1 MDPIHSSVWTFLA
14 AKCKDSPLL
23 PRLRS
28 LLILDMHLSDIPCLI
43 LLMSPSLL
51 SLDSFFVLKQDEED
65 RQTIPYVVRSLM
77 EMLPVMAP
85 NLEKFYCDVD
95 VDLGHGYVGAFSQF
109 ARLKTLY
116 IMSLAL
122 NEGALQALSAI
133 ATLED
138 LSCSINLSNGSAP
151 ILRPCTF
158 QRLTGLH
165 VIGSIDDLTAFIN
178 AFQLPSLIRIS
189 LSIREPPHAREPVD
203 LFAAVYRR
211 CNTALLTSF
220 RAHINYA
227 FLFPRPTC
235 LMQYLEPVVALPN
248 IESFYLSFA
257 RAMPSISDDDLARV
271 LQDSTESMAGSYRA
285 RGTPEVLRIVEVMA
299 MNQARQW
306 GVCTM
311 NEFRAFLGLK
321 RFDTFEEWN
330 SDPEIAVRLLTSSH
344 SLARPHCRSRLSSV
358 MSAVAPAARCLGC
371 VEMKMEMA
379 GLTDVSCFSERRAPV
394 VWSHRQ
400 PRTLPRST
408 GGGKLGSE
416 PYLTCGL
423 LTHVSV
429 WSRKSWAWGRRQA
442 FAVATP

>member
-43 LLMSPSLL
+43 LLMSPSLR
-51 SLDSFFVLKQDEED
+51 SLDSFFVLKQEEED

-151 ILRPCTF
+151 ILRPCAF

-189 LSIREPPHAREPVD
+189 LSIREPAHAREPVD

-257 RAMPSISDDDLARV
+257 RAMPSISDDDLARFGAAWPR
-271 LQDSTESMAGSYRA
+271 LSTFRISYFLASFLLRDEPQAMLNIVRPTLSGLVDLARRCPHLEAFRIPELDANSVPENITTLPLGHGLRTFWVNNVTLPSPESPLYSEVAAVFDRVFPSINLGDA
-285 RGTPEVLRIVEVMA
+285 R
-299 MNQARQW
+299 
-306 GVCTM
+306 
-311 NEFRAFLGLK
+311 K
-321 RFDTFEEWN
+321 
-330 SDPEIAVRLLTSSH
+330 AVRLRASGWTTFLGQ
-344 SLARPHCRSRLSSV
+344 LEAMRAGRLS
-358 MSAVAPAARCLGC
+358 
-371 VEMKMEMA
+371 A
-379 GLTDVSCFSERRAPV
+379 GGDGP
-394 VWSHRQ
+394 
-400 PRTLPRST
+400 
-408 GGGKLGSE
+408 
-416 PYLTCGL
+416 
-423 LTHVSV
+423 
-429 WSRKSWAWGRRQA
+429 
-442 FAVATP
+442 